1 MKKWRYIALFLTICC
16 LSFTLFAC
24 DGKDE
29 KRQDAVLP
37 SEQTPSEN
45 EEESKMPEAVY
56 LTINEHK
63 ICVKLE
69 KNSAVEALVQLL
81 KQGDITYTASDYGG
95 FEKVGSLGH
104 TLPHSDVQMTTQAG
118 DVILYNGD
126 QIVLFYG
133 SNSWRYTK
141 LGKMQGI
148 SATELKDILT
158 KSQTVT
164 VKISLD

>member
-1 MKKWRYIALFLTICC
+1 MKKSRYIALFLTVCC

-24 DGKDE
+24 GGGG
-29 KRQDAVLP
+29 KRQDVDLP
-37 SEQTPSEN
+37 SEQTPNEN
-45 EEESKMPEAVY
+45 EEESEMPEAVY

-104 TLPHSDVQMTTQAG
+104 TIPHSDVQMTTQAG

-141 LGKMQGI
+141 LGRMQGI
-148 SATELKDILT
+148 SMTELKDVLT
-158 KSQTVT
+158 KSKTIT
-164 VKISLD
+164 VKISLN